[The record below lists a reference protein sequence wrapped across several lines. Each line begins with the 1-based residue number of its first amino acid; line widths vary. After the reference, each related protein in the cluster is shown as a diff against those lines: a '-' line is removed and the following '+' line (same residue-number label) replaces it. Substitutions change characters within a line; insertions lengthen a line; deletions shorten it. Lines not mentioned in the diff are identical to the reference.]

1 MSAPLVVVLAGVRT
15 VTHLV
20 YASSY
25 LRHLLRR
32 QQRAIRLTVLGAGP
46 ALGHPGDPA
55 ATARHLLH
63 LLPDDERLRWSF
75 ADPGQPWWHDVPADA
90 VLLSI
95 GAPATRALARLVTAH
110 RGRRPQ
116 VVVVDEGI
124 GSYGTWRTR
133 RAAYL
138 RQGGA
143 GPWSTVRAVT
153 VASAARFVP
162 DLRWSL
168 YSRSGSGWVVHD
180 VVADEF
186 RLRLGGGPP
195 APRTAVYLTQP
206 WSHLGVMSREAYA
219 AHLESVRLSCAT
231 VGLGFTLRPHP
242 WEDPDRYAGL
252 PVLSARGPA
261 ELDREVTDATVVIG
275 ANSTA
280 LLNVRAIHGT
290 RVARVTAPELAR
302 LDAGLSRRQRSLLDA
317 FLPAAVT
324 VDRLAAGLPLQ

>member
-1 MSAPLVVVLAGVRT
+1 MSAPLVVVLSGVRT

-25 LRHLLRR
+25 LRHLLRQ
-32 QQRAIRLTVLGAGP
+32 QQRAIRLTVLGTGP
-46 ALGHPGDPA
+46 TTDHPDGRE

-75 ADPGQPWWHDVPADA
+75 TEPGQPWWHVPADA
-90 VLLSI
+90 VLLSV

-143 GPWSTVRAVT
+143 GPWSTMRAVT
-153 VASAARFVP
+153 VASAARLVP
-162 DLRWSL
+162 DVRWSL
-168 YSRSGSGWVVHD
+168 YSRSGSGWVVND
-180 VVADEF
+180 EVADEF
-186 RLRLGGGPP
+186 RLRLGGGAP
-195 APRTAVYLTQP
+195 APGRAVYLTQP
-206 WSHLGVMSREAYA
+206 WSHLGVMSHEAYA
-219 AHLESVRLSCAT
+219 AHLGGVRLVCAT

-261 ELDREVTDATVVIG
+261 ELDREVTEASVVIG

-324 VDRLAAGLPLQ
+324 VDRLAPELPLQ